1 MKEQRMRRRALCIL
15 AAAASLDL
23 PRPGNASAREDAKS
37 LITWSGS
44 VLGGV
49 GTIQLHHPSPV
60 VARGLIGR
68 CVAEIERLEML
79 FSLWRK
85 DSCLSELNRH
95 GVLAAPPP
103 DMVRLLGAARRAAT
117 LTGGLFDVTIQPLWA
132 LYLDHFAAEDARPEG
147 PPRDA
152 VEAALALVDQRRLLV
167 SPDRIALTRKGMAV
181 TLNGI
186 AQGYVTDRVVDLLRG
201 AGVSQTLVD
210 LGESRAIGLHP
221 AGRPWRAA
229 LEDPEIPG
237 RLWGEVDLVDHALAS
252 SGDGGFVFDPAGRFT
267 HLLDPRS
274 GHSPRLHRTVSVV
287 APDATLA
294 DSLSTAFSL
303 MPEGA
308 IAATLRPLPGVTA
321 HVLRHDGSST
331 LLQGPA

>member
-1 MKEQRMRRRALCIL
+1 
-15 AAAASLDL
+15 
-23 PRPGNASAREDAKS
+23 
-37 LITWSGS
+37 
-44 VLGGV
+44 
-49 GTIQLHHPSPV
+49 
-60 VARGLIGR
+60 
-68 CVAEIERLEML
+68 
-79 FSLWRK
+79 
-85 DSCLSELNRH
+85 
-95 GVLAAPPP
+95 
-103 DMVRLLGAARRAAT
+103 VRLNHGIDQDGDPAGCFDYHDDAT
-117 LTGGLFDVTIQPLWA
+117 CPVFTV
-132 LYLDHFAAEDARPEG
+132 
-147 PPRDA
+147 
-152 VEAALALVDQRRLLV
+152 
-167 SPDRIALTRKGMAV
+167 
-181 TLNGI
+181 NGREI
-186 AQGYVTDRVVDLLRG
+186 ILLR
-201 AGVSQTLVD
+201 T
-210 LGESRAIGLHP
+210 
-221 AGRPWRAA
+221 WRAA